1 MLGVLRT
8 RSLACRMEEA
18 YEHSHH
24 RFAEITPALPA
35 QWVYGLLRALP
46 GVSGLLATVVSANR
60 IAQLDPS
67 VEGTGPHGLT
77 VRRSRHSSF
86 DTTASIAS
94 RATCRDDRDTP
105 SG

>member
-1 MLGVLRT
+1 MPGVLRT
-8 RSLACRMEEA
+8 RSLVCRMEEA
-18 YEHSHH
+18 YEHGHH
-24 RFAEITPALPA
+24 RYAEITPALPA

-77 VRRSRHSSF
+77 VHNGALRQTHRRVHRIPRRES
-86 DTTASIAS
+86 
-94 RATCRDDRDTP
+94 
-105 SG
+105 